1 MILWNFVK
9 KIFADFMK
17 HLKDIVMLFLGYL
30 LGMPFLCC
38 FLYMFCLYTAYND
51 VQIPGRH
58 VTLSSFNYDLF
69 QMFGEEFN
77 LQWILVWIVYEIVFL
92 LFFFLFMDEYKVR
105 SKTSILMYHL
115 APFIL
120 FVPATHII
128 VVYVC
133 EIATVFLKNADE
145 SSALI
150 SSILCVLAA
159 IVPFILLVAYDVLTL
174 VFFCISQE
182 YSDVEMRSNLL
193 RKIADV
199 RNDLEKEKIKSN
211 FYQSYVERVDKNLRY
226 QIFDKTSSFS
236 DDFRFVFELPCADV
250 LKIDKKQNVK
260 FYQYLES
267 FFSLDFE
274 NIDEREFYVRFLV
287 VLGKNFEKIIKHKEI
302 GDTFRERYL
311 YDREKMHHLFF
322 SKRYFCLPLNAIS
335 VCQTDYCVWKK
346 ERLLNDRF
354 FIKKIDCKPFDE
366 SWGNIDDFDVECI
379 QVLLYGEKNRFKDKE
394 NEEIKDIII
403 IPSGKLGG
411 LLKNNV
417 FCVHKENECI
427 SLLWFYDYETGDP
440 LLSFRRYGVDKKLRM
455 YKDQKRIWDKYKELK
470 EWYKWEDLW

>member
-69 QMFGEEFN
+69 QMFGDGFD
-77 LQWILVWIVYEIVFL
+77 LRWILVWVVYEIVFL
-92 LFFFLFMDEYKVR
+92 LFFCLFMNDYKVK
-105 SKTSILMYHL
+105 SKKRVLLYHL
-115 APFIL
+115 APFVL
-120 FVPATHII
+120 FIPVTHII

-133 EIATVFLKNADE
+133 DIATVFSKNADE
-145 SSALI
+145 SSTLI

-159 IVPFILLVAYDVLTL
+159 VVPFVLLVAYDVLTL

-236 DDFRFVFELPCADV
+236 NEFRFVFDLPCADV
-250 LKIDKKQNVK
+250 LKIDKDQNAK

-274 NIDEREFYVRFLV
+274 NIDERDFCVRFWV
-287 VLGKNFEKIIKHKEI
+287 TLGKSFEKTIYHKEI
-302 GDTFRERYL
+302 EDAFCEHFW
-311 YDREKMHHLFF
+311 YDRDEMHHLFF
-322 SKRYFCLPLNAIS
+322 SKKYFCLPLNAIS

-346 ERLLNDRF
+346 ERLLNNRF

-366 SWGNIDDFDVECI
+366 SWDNIENFEVERI
-379 QVLLYGEKNRFKDKE
+379 QVLLYGEKNRFEDEE

-403 IPSGKLGG
+403 IPNGEPGG

-417 FCVHKENECI
+417 FCVHKEDECI
-427 SLLWFYDYETGDP
+427 SLLWFYDYESGDP
-440 LLSFRRYGVDKKLRM
+440 LLRFREYGVEKKFRM

-470 EWYKWEDLW
+470 ELYKWEDLW